1 MHKTFSQ
8 VVKFILVSV
17 GNGYSLDS
25 TSGVPDKLTFEQNN
39 SYVKQ
44 MI

>member
-1 MHKTFSQ
+1 MNKTFNQ
-8 VVKFILVSV
+8 IVKFILVSA
-17 GNGYSLDS
+17 GNGYILDS
-25 TSGVPDKLTFEQNN
+25 ISGVLNTLMFEQNN